1 MQPFYN
7 VRRVFMQ
14 RYGFVQRVYTSVLL
28 IGDSTFL
35 HDVVCLGVFF
45 PPAVCASV
53 WEPSTS
59 PWAGRHP
66 RPRVGIRIPWCTLVS
81 TRQSDVPVDPSVPHC
96 PRFNKRWTVTGR
108 MPASV
113 RRKVSGP

>member
-1 MQPFYN
+1 
-7 VRRVFMQ
+7 
-14 RYGFVQRVYTSVLL
+14 
-28 IGDSTFL
+28 
-35 HDVVCLGVFF
+35 
-45 PPAVCASV
+45 
-53 WEPSTS
+53 
-59 PWAGRHP
+59 
-66 RPRVGIRIPWCTLVS
+66 VS